1 MDLINGVM
9 GDLETRGFDIG
20 SQEKNP
26 CIPIGD
32 IQGTFV
38 CRELVVAY
46 IAVLY
51 YTNHL
56 INT

>member
-1 MDLINGVM
+1 MNTDKTNSK
-9 GDLETRGFDIG
+9 RHWK
-20 SQEKNP
+20 SRKNP

-46 IAVLY
+46 IVVLY
-51 YTNHL
+51 YTKHL
-56 INT
+56 INTETHK

>member
-1 MDLINGVM
+1 MKQATTNLIRLM
-9 GDLETRGFDIG
+9 E

-38 CRELVVAY
+38 CREPVVAY
-46 IAVLY
+46 IVVLY

-56 INT
+56 INTETTK